1 MSGATSS
8 PASSSRTEKWNRSN
22 TASNAS
28 RQSALL
34 HTTGPCRRSRAVG
47 SNRPPFRNGSR
58 PNARAAAA
66 RSAGGRFKAPKQS
79 GWRIVRWKW
88 RRPASDWSKRSGRYR
103 RSPSSP
109 PLSSAKDRKSTRGSA
124 GRGGGGRSAGGC
136 AAGGGERGAWGGGG
150 GAAGGPGGGGAGG
163 GGRGGAGPPGRGAL
177 RGGGGGGGGGPRRGG
192 GRAAPAGGGRGRGGA
207 RGGSSPGAAPARRS

>member
-103 RSPSSP
+103 RAPARP
-109 PLSSAKDRKSTRGSA
+109 PLSRAEGKENTRGGA
-124 GRGGGGRSAGGC
+124 GQGGGGGS
-136 AAGGGERGAWGGGG
+136 GGGWGGGG
-150 GAAGGPGGGGAGG
+150 GGPGGGG
-163 GGRGGAGPPGRGAL
+163 
-177 RGGGGGGGGGPRRGG
+177 
-192 GRAAPAGGGRGRGGA
+192 
-207 RGGSSPGAAPARRS
+207 